1 LRLGVTSVL
10 AEKSLAQIEL
20 RKRYGVTVL
29 AIRRD
34 SQILSNPGGDTFL
47 QSNDVLFVL
56 GAPYQIA
63 GVTDLF
69 HNPEERELS

>member
-34 SQILSNPGGDTFL
+34 SQILSNPDGDMLL

-56 GAPYQIA
+56 GAPDKIA
-63 GVTDLF
+63 GLASIS
-69 HNPEERELS
+69 HNPEERDV